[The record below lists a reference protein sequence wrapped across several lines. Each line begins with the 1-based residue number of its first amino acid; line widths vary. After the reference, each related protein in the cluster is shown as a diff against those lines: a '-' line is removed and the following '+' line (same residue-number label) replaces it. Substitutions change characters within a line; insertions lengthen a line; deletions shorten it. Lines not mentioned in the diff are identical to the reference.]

1 MWDHFSAS
9 LRPPR
14 ATLGMPPLPPSP
26 PPVRARA
33 VDGAEKV
40 GGAGGGGDEE
50 GEDGEGGERG
60 DVRGG
65 AAQRGTPASDNVV
78 RLKCKL
84 VILIWDSHHVARMP
98 CRDLQ
103 LFKETE
109 GRHRS
114 AQIKVKKMLFQ
125 GWQLLSITYMV

>member
-1 MWDHFSAS
+1 MWDHFSTS
-9 LRPPR
+9 LRPPG
-14 ATLGMPPLPPSP
+14 ATWGMPPLPPSP

-50 GEDGEGGERG
+50 GEDGEGGEGG

-65 AAQRGTPASDNVV
+65 AAQRATPASDNVV

-84 VILIWDSHHVARMP
+84 VILIWDSHHAMHRLIAVQA
-98 CRDLQ
+98 
-103 LFKETE
+103 KE

-114 AQIKVKKMLFQ
+114 GQIKVKKML
-125 GWQLLSITYMV
+125 L